1 MDLFD
6 LAVGLGGWFALFY
19 ILAMIMSGRIYNPT
33 SLVIVILSPPIII
46 TAVYLFLK
54 VFILLSYMCAY
65 VLYVMI
71 SRDIIILILLILG
84 ILLAIYTV
92 FDTYVLLHN

>member
-6 LAVGLGGWFALFY
+6 LAVGLGGWLALFY

-33 SLVIVILSPPIII
+33 TLVIVILSPPIII

-84 ILLAIYTV
+84 ILLAVYTV